1 MAENEKVVNE
11 GQPDPVPTALET
23 AIASSPEVIE
33 AVPVQEAQTPPAE
46 QGTQEPIVPQEEGK
60 IPYSRFKEK
69 VDEANWLKQQLE
81 MQLQQRQSAVQQPT
95 QDPYAGMTAEEK
107 VFWQRQREIARE
119 EALKVSQEQMGQ
131 IRPVIDAGRMEL
143 AQMKVQQFRVQHP
156 DIKAN
161 SPEEMDI
168 AQRIQQGYTPD
179 DAYWATMGPRGLK
192 VATEQGKQQAKQ
204 QIVAKKMANVDTSA
218 SVNAPKVLTLRPVPK
233 TRSEIEEQT
242 RESRERFR
250 AEISSR
256 LDKET

>member
-1 MAENEKVVNE
+1 MSDEKDVQETPSSPLAE
-11 GQPDPVPTALET
+11 
-23 AIASSPEVIE
+23 AIASSPEVVE
-33 AVPVQEAQTPPAE
+33 AVPVQETETPTPQ
-46 QGTQEPIVPQEEGK
+46 QGTQEQAIPQEEGK

-81 MQLQQRQSAVQQPT
+81 MQLQQRQPIIQQPT

-119 EALKVSQEQMGQ
+119 EAMKVSQEQMGQ

-143 AQMKVQQFRVQHP
+143 AQMKVLQFRKDHS

-161 SPEEMDI
+161 STEEMEI

-179 DAYWATMGPRGLK
+179 DAYWATMGPRGLR

-204 QIVAKKMANVDTSA
+204 QIVAKKMANVETSTSINTSQKSEDRPLPKTANDRYEQTKA
-218 SVNAPKVLTLRPVPK
+218 SVK
-233 TRSEIEEQT
+233 
-242 RESRERFR
+242 RFR
-250 AEISSR
+250 DDFMAKW
-256 LDKET
+256 DKEAKP